1 MLREVSSPEGTT
13 AVVCASRVCPL
24 RPGWSKLTVF
34 WWTQLWQPSARG
46 WRGHCQELR
55 KQDSVGSGGGHPRTC
70 SKQAG
75 PHLSHGL
82 ETGHGITSGR
92 LQTRAH
98 DPSYVGPNKR
108 CVNVHLNVGA
118 VCADAVVMNEAQIIL
133 EIVLAAQSC
142 PTATP

>member
-1 MLREVSSPEGTT
+1 MQP
-13 AVVCASRVCPL
+13 
-24 RPGWSKLTVF
+24 
-34 WWTQLWQPSARG
+34 WQPSAQG
-46 WRGHCQELR
+46 WRVRCQELR

-82 ETGHGITSGR
+82 ETGHGVASGR
-92 LQTRAH
+92 LQTRAR
-98 DPSYVGPNKR
+98 DPSHMGPNKR
-108 CVNVHLNVGA
+108 CVDVHLNIGA

-142 PTATP
+142 LTTTPQTIAHQAPLWDSAGKNTGMGCHSLLQWIF